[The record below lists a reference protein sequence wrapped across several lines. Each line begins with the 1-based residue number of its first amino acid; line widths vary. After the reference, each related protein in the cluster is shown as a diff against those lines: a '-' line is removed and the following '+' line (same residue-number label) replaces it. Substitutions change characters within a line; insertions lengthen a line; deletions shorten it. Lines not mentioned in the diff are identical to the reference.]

1 MAKKPL
7 PYKWRQKVKQ
17 TLEKQGVKLDTQ
29 QIYDITRGRSTDEV
43 LTKKV
48 ISAMNKVKK
57 QDQAKKQKIA
67 SLVAKKQIA

>member
-17 TLEKQGVKLDTQ
+17 ALEKQGVKLETQ
-29 QIYDITRGRSTDEV
+29 QIYDITRGRSTNEV

-48 ISAMNKVKK
+48 MRAVNTVSKEHQV
-57 QDQAKKQKIA
+57 KKQKIA
-67 SLVAKKQIA
+67 SLTATKKNG